1 MKGYGQQHLKL
12 TLSNFF
18 LFLIMKVYLIIHS
31 TSARVYVEHSREGVS
46 VCSRCGAENPSFST
60 SADAHSLA
68 ARDASDAW
76 WLHILSYPHRI
87 DDRDFDDL
95 KQRHHGE

>member
-1 MKGYGQQHLKL
+1 MFFKLK
-12 TLSNFF
+12 
-18 LFLIMKVYLIIHS
+18 
-31 TSARVYVEHSREGVS
+31 EHSCVRS
-46 VCSRCGAENPSFST
+46 DRTDGAENPWFST
-60 SADAHSLA
+60 DADAHSLA